1 MYERIAS
8 NKRRTT
14 FIIILFVIFIAA
26 LGYAIGY
33 YVDYRYGVSQGY
45 SILLMVF
52 ALIIA
57 IIISFGSYFYSD
69 RIVLGLTGAEPLS
82 REENPR
88 VYYMVEGLSI
98 AAGVPMP
105 KVYVIEEQGLN
116 AFATGRN
123 PSKGVVVLTR
133 GIINSLDDEEL
144 KGVIAHE
151 LSHIKNY
158 DILLGTVIVILAGMV
173 TIISN
178 IMFRSFIFGG
188 RGRSSSSSKSSGG
201 GIFSLIFLIIGAI
214 LILLSPLIAMYVRFA
229 VSRQREYLADSN
241 GALITRYPAGL
252 ANALK
257 KISMYSEVRTA
268 NNATEHIFI
277 ASPFGKH
284 TKVAFSGLFNS
295 HPPIEER
302 IKRLQEMSLGI
313 GIKSE
318 AEIALETQKN
328 KSEAEITT
336 EAQNNSSEA

>member
-8 NKRRTT
+8 NRRRTT

-26 LGYAIGY
+26 LGFAIGY
-33 YVDYRYGVSQGY
+33 YLDYRYGVSQGY
-45 SILLMVF
+45 SIPLMIF
-52 ALIIA
+52 ALIVAIA
-57 IIISFGSYFYSD
+57 MSFGSYFYSD
-69 RIVLGLTGAEPLS
+69 RIVLGITGASPLS

-88 VYYMVEGLSI
+88 VYYMAEGLSI
-98 AAGVPMP
+98 AAGIPMP
-105 KVYVIEEQGLN
+105 KVYVIEEQGMN

-123 PSKGVVVLTR
+123 PSNGVVVLTR
-133 GIINSLDDEEL
+133 GIINNLDDEEL

-158 DILLGTVIVILAGMV
+158 DILLGTIIVILVGMV

-188 RGRSSSSSKSSGG
+188 RGRSSSSNKNAGG
-201 GIFSLIFLIIGAI
+201 GIFSLIFLILGLV
-214 LILLSPLIAMYVRFA
+214 LIALSPLIAMYIRFA

-277 ASPFGKH
+277 ASPFGKN
-284 TKVAFSGLFNS
+284 TKIAFSGLFNS

-313 GIKSE
+313 GVKSD
-318 AEIALETQKN
+318 AEIALEAQKSN
-328 KSEAEITT
+328 EIKQ
-336 EAQNNSSEA
+336 EEIS

>member
-1 MYERIAS
+1 MYEGIAS
-8 NKRRTT
+8 NRRRTT
-14 FIIILFVIFIAA
+14 FIIILFVIFISA
-26 LGYAIGY
+26 LGFAIGY
-33 YVDYRYGVSQGY
+33 YLDYRYGVSQGY
-45 SILLMVF
+45 SFLLMVF

-57 IIISFGSYFYSD
+57 VIASFGSYFYSD
-69 RIVLGLTGAEPLS
+69 KIVLGLTGAAPLS

-88 VYYMVEGLSI
+88 VYYMAEGLSI
-98 AAGVPMP
+98 AAGIPMP
-105 KVYVIEEQGLN
+105 KVYVIEEQGMN

-123 PSKGVVVLTR
+123 PVHGVVVLTR
-133 GIINSLDDEEL
+133 GIINNLDDEEL

-158 DILLGTVIVILAGMV
+158 DILLTTVIVILVGMV

-178 IMFRSFIFGG
+178 IMFRSFLFGG

-201 GIFSLIFLIIGAI
+201 GIFSLVFLILGVV
-214 LILLSPLIAMYVRFA
+214 LILLSPLIAMFIRFA

-284 TKVAFSGLFNS
+284 TKVAFSSLFNS
-295 HPPIEER
+295 HPPVEER

-318 AEIALETQKN
+318 AEITAEAQKN
-328 KSEAEITT
+328 NSEA
-336 EAQNNSSEA
+336 

>member
-8 NKRRTT
+8 NRRRTT
-14 FIIILFVIFIAA
+14 FIIIIFVIFIAA
-26 LGYAIGY
+26 LGFAIGSY
-33 YVDYRYGVSQGY
+33 IDYRYGVSQGY

-57 IIISFGSYFYSD
+57 VIASFGSYFYSD
-69 RIVLGLTGAEPLS
+69 KIVLGLTGAEPLS

-88 VYYMVEGLSI
+88 VYYMAEGLSI
-98 AAGVPMP
+98 AAGIPMP
-105 KVYVIEEQGLN
+105 KVYVIEEQGMN

-123 PSKGVVVLTR
+123 PEHGVVVLTR

-158 DILLGTVIVILAGMV
+158 DILLGTIIVILVGMV

-178 IMFRSFIFGG
+178 IMFRGFLFGG
-188 RGRSSSSSKSSGG
+188 GRRSSSSSKNSGG
-201 GIFSLIFLIIGAI
+201 GIFSLIFMIIGLVLII
-214 LILLSPLIAMYVRFA
+214 LSPLIAMYIRFA

-268 NNATEHIFI
+268 NNATEHMFI
-277 ASPFGKH
+277 ASPFGKN
-284 TKVAFSGLFNS
+284 TKVAFSSLFNS
-295 HPPIEER
+295 HPPIAER
-302 IKRLQEMSLGI
+302 IKRLEEMSLGI

-318 AEIALETQKN
+318 SELANEAKKN
-328 KSEAEITT
+328 KEI
-336 EAQNNSSEA
+336 

>member
-8 NKRRTT
+8 NRRRTT

-26 LGYAIGY
+26 LGFAIGY
-33 YVDYRYGVSQGY
+33 YLDYRYSVSSSY
-45 SILLMVF
+45 SILLMIF
-52 ALIIA
+52 ALVIA
-57 IIISFGSYFYSD
+57 IIISFGSYFFSD
-69 RIVLGLTGAEPLS
+69 RIVLGLTGASPLL

-88 VYYMVEGLSI
+88 VYYMAEGLSI
-98 AAGVPMP
+98 AAGIPMP
-105 KVYVIEEQGLN
+105 KVYVIEEQGMN

-123 PSKGVVVLTR
+123 PGKGVVVLTR
-133 GIINSLDDEEL
+133 GIINNLDDEEL

-158 DILLGTVIVILAGMV
+158 DILLGTVIVILVGMV

-178 IMFRSFIFGG
+178 LMFRSFLFGG
-188 RGRSSSSSKSSGG
+188 NRRSSSSKNAGG
-201 GIFSLIFLIIGAI
+201 GIFSLVFLIIGLI
-214 LILLSPLIAMYVRFA
+214 LIIFSPLIAAFIRFA

-257 KISMYSEVRTA
+257 KISLYSEVRTA
-268 NNATEHIFI
+268 NNATEHMFI
-277 ASPFGKH
+277 ASPFGKN
-284 TKVAFSGLFNS
+284 TKIAFSSLFNT
-295 HPPIEER
+295 HPPIAER

-318 AEIALETQKN
+318 AEIA
-328 KSEAEITT
+328 SEVKTENAAEI
-336 EAQNNSSEA
+336 ASEDEIAD